1 MAPDLFIYNRL
12 GNVEKMAVYSANSGV
27 IAHMAQNNCRGDMI
41 LHNVLPED
49 REAVMIKVQERVDA
63 EIKVKLVLV
72 P

>member
-49 REAVMIKVQERVDA
+49 RVMIKVQERVDA